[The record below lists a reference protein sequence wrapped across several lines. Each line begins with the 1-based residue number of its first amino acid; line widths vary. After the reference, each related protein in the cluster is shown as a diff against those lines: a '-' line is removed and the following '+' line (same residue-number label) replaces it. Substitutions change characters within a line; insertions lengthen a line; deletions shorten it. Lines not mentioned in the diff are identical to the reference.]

1 MRISTNQQGVEL
13 HEAKPMPCVQRR
25 KVTAV
30 IFEVYQRDV
39 VQRSSAACTLAADET
54 FKGSFVSDHQG
65 GPLQLSYFLI
75 AEFAEDSGH
84 GFA

>member
-13 HEAKPMPCVQRR
+13 HEAKPMPCVERR

-30 IFEVYQRDV
+30 IFGVYQRDV
-39 VQRSSAACTLAADET
+39 VQRSTAARKLAADEP

-65 GPLQLSYFLI
+65 GPLQLRYFLI